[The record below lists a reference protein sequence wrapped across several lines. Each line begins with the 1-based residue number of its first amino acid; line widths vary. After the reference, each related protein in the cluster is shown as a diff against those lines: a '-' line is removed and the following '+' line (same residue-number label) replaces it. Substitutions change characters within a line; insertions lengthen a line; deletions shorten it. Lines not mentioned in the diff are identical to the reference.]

1 MSIVIGHVEALFRY
15 PVKSMSGER
24 LESAELGWHGIAGD
38 RRFAFRRTEDRSA
51 FPWLSAS
58 SLPELLLF
66 APFRRDDGSGD
77 DPTHVR
83 TPDGVDLPIFGE
95 ALAAEIT
102 RRLRAPVE
110 MMQLR
115 NGIFDDASI
124 SVIASDTVNE
134 IAKSAGQRPDVR
146 RFRPNVLVRA
156 AHSHPFQE
164 DEWVG
169 KMLVFGEGEDAPAIS
184 VTLRDLRCSMIN
196 LDPDTAKVAPEMMKT
211 VVHANQNNAGVYGTV
226 TRAGRITVGQTI
238 FLRSHRA
245 FEAGR
250 S

>member
-58 SLPELLLF
+58 SLPQLLLF
-66 APFRRDDGSGD
+66 APFRRDDGPGD

-83 TPDGVDLPIFGE
+83 TPDGVELPIFGE
-95 ALAAEIT
+95 ELAAEIT

-124 SVIASDTVNE
+124 SVIASDTVSE
-134 IAKSAGQRPDVR
+134 IAESAGQTADVR

-156 AHSHPFQE
+156 AHSRPFQE

-169 KMLVFGEGEDAPAIS
+169 KMLVLGEGEDAPAIS

-211 VVHANQNNAGVYGTV
+211 VVRANQNNAGVYGTV

-238 FLRSHRA
+238 FLR
-245 FEAGR
+245 
-250 S
+250 